1 MRRVVFNQKGG
12 VGKSSIAVNLAA
24 LAASSGR
31 RTLEIDHDTQGNA
44 SQKHLGAGAHPPH
57 NAADFFEQFL
67 AFRLQNEGL
76 DAFASATPF
85 AYLRVL
91 PSSPALGEIQG
102 KLEQRYKIFKLRDA
116 LDAVADEFDEVF
128 IDTAPAF
135 NFYSL
140 SALIAADA
148 VLIPFDCDDFSRQA
162 LYQLLDR
169 VAEVRAD
176 HNEALQVEGIVV
188 NQYQS
193 NANLPQRVVG
203 ELRDENLPLLDTLLP
218 ASVKM
223 RESHEAATPLVHFA
237 PRHKLTLAFR
247 DLFAEISD

>member
-24 LAASSGR
+24 IAASEGQ
-31 RTLEIDHDTQGNA
+31 RTLVIDLDPQGNA
-44 SQKHLGAGAHPPH
+44 SQYLLGTQAELDHT
-57 NAADFFEQFL
+57 AADFFEQYV
-67 AFRLQNEGL
+67 AFRLANEGL
-76 DAFASATPF
+76 DAFATATPF
-85 AYLRVL
+85 ANLDLL
-91 PSSPALGEIQG
+91 PASPALAEIQS

-116 LDAVADEFDEVF
+116 LNALGDTYDQVF

-148 VLIPFDCDDFSRQA
+148 VLVPFDCDDFSRQA
-162 LYQLLDR
+162 LYTLLER

-176 HNEALQVEGIVV
+176 HNEVLRVEGIVV

-193 NANLPQRVVG
+193 NANLPQRVVA
-203 ELRDENLPLLDTLLP
+203 ELREEDLPLLETLLP

-247 DLFAEISD
+247 SLYGELG